1 MKTCFFQVSSSID
14 INLNKEQTYNVL
26 SFNYS
31 LNAEKRMF
39 IQPLNVLISL
49 VNTCTNAL
57 IRLKLKTIF
66 GIQAKEFCNWT
77 DTSSNIILYSLIFKG
92 QLIFDLC
99 VEAIAII
106 LDVNVDFYLKIEI
119 FCGNIASIFFIQKV
133 KNIMNEKKVKYKVS
147 SLGIG

>member
-92 QLIFDLC
+92 LMRWSNSNYTWCKCWFLFKNWNF
-99 VEAIAII
+99 
-106 LDVNVDFYLKIEI
+106 LWKH
-119 FCGNIASIFFIQKV
+119 SIYFFHSKGQKYYEW
-133 KNIMNEKKVKYKVS
+133 EK
-147 SLGIG
+147 G